1 MTLIPINLVYEDV
14 ISGAILEKILC
25 NVDAEYAV
33 GLRLT
38 RNGFGYIK
46 KNIQGFNQ
54 AAQGSPY
61 LVLTDLDQA
70 DCPITL
76 INNWLGGQAK
86 HPNLIFRIAVRE
98 VESWLMADSKA
109 FSDFFAVSV
118 AKIPKN
124 PDQILDPKRDLINL
138 VRKSKN
144 RKLRQA
150 IVPEK
155 GSTAKVGKDY
165 NAPLLEFL
173 RERWQLKEAIQYS
186 ESLRRTILA
195 LETFAHHY
203 S

>member
-25 NVDAEYAV
+25 NVDANYTV

-46 KNIQGFNQ
+46 KNIQGFNK

-109 FSDFFAVSV
+109 FSDFFAVSG

-144 RKLRQA
+144 RKLR
-150 IVPEK
+150 
-155 GSTAKVGKDY
+155 
-165 NAPLLEFL
+165 
-173 RERWQLKEAIQYS
+173 
-186 ESLRRTILA
+186 
-195 LETFAHHY
+195 
-203 S
+203 

>member
-14 ISGAILEKILC
+14 ISGTILEKILC

-61 LVLTDLDQA
+61 LVLTDLDQV

-86 HPNLIFRIAVRE
+86 HPIVSLQSVLSHIFGQLDWRD
-98 VESWLMADSKA
+98 DS
-109 FSDFFAVSV
+109 
-118 AKIPKN
+118 
-124 PDQILDPKRDLINL
+124 
-138 VRKSKN
+138 
-144 RKLRQA
+144 
-150 IVPEK
+150 
-155 GSTAKVGKDY
+155 
-165 NAPLLEFL
+165 
-173 RERWQLKEAIQYS
+173 
-186 ESLRRTILA
+186 
-195 LETFAHHY
+195 
-203 S
+203 